1 MKFYAAMRGGETGRV
16 MGGYLRARYSP
27 CTGYQCRGE
36 RGSGG
41 GVEYVY
47 VKIKDAV
54 PYGG

>member
-1 MKFYAAMRGGETGRV
+1 M
-16 MGGYLRARYSP
+16 RARYSP